1 MLIINTKRIIK
12 SALVNFWRNRVVS
25 LSSIL
30 VMFITLLVFGS
41 LIFSNALLDSV
52 LGQIK
57 DKVDVNVYF
66 VTTAPENEILDLK
79 ISLENLSEVK
89 SVEYISREQALENFK
104 EKHKD
109 DQLTLQ
115 ALEELDE
122 NPLGATLN
130 IQAKETSQYES
141 IASFLNNFTEIS
153 KDEIPIIDKINYFQN
168 KVVID
173 RLTKIINTTETVGF
187 AVALI
192 LVIMSII
199 ITFNT
204 IRLAIFIS
212 RDEISVM
219 RLVGASN
226 KYVRGPFVVE
236 GVLYGVVSSVL
247 ALILFFPVTYY
258 LGSFTQQLFGINIF
272 NYYIDSFWFVLV
284 VIVLSGV
291 LLGTISSYLAVR
303 KYLEV

>member
-1 MLIINTKRIIK
+1 
-12 SALVNFWRNRVVS
+12 
-25 LSSIL
+25 
-30 VMFITLLVFGS
+30 MFITLLVFGS

-79 ISLENLSEVK
+79 TSLENLLEVK
-89 SVEYISREQALENFK
+89 SVEYISREQALENFR

-141 IASFLNNFTEIS
+141 ITSFLNNFTELS

-168 KVVID
+168 KIVID
-173 RLTKIINTTETVGF
+173 RLTKIIKTTETVGF
-187 AVALI
+187 VVALI

-236 GVLYGVVSSVL
+236 GILYSIVSSVL

-258 LGSFTQQLFGINIF
+258 LRSFTQQLFGINIF
-272 NYYIDSFWFVLV
+272 DYYMDNFWFVLS
-284 VIVLSGV
+284 VITLSGI
-291 LLGTISSYLAVR
+291 LLGIISSYLAVR